1 MMNLFRVTIPHLGER
16 LSVLLL
22 AICAIGSSLTMAE
35 QVSTPA
41 NAFLDVQI
49 PVSPMAL
56 RVGGRPQLVYELHI
70 TNFRPAVVT
79 LSRVEVQS
87 SPAGEVI
94 HSYEGAELNAAL
106 NRVGAR
112 PDDSDPRVISGGQ
125 RVILFVWFPID
136 GDALPTA
143 LRHKIFF
150 RVDDKEPGSVEVGP
164 LSVRNKAPLVLSPP
178 LRGGPWIAV
187 YDPSLKSGHR
197 RVVFAV
203 DGRARIPARFAIDW
217 IKLGPEGLSAHD
229 DATVMSNS
237 YGYGEEALAVADA
250 VVTSAVDEFPEP
262 TPDISLTNEAGNYV
276 TLDLGGGRFAFYE
289 HLKPGSVRVKVGE
302 RVRRGQVIAALG
314 ASGSV
319 FSGAHLHFH
328 VADTNST
335 HAAEGFPFVLEDFER
350 IGSLS
355 SVEDLGRAWAPAPG
369 EHSTRITLEMPARL
383 SVVRFK
389 SQRRCITP
397 SKHGR
402 SGDASEAPSYH

>member
-1 MMNLFRVTIPHLGER
+1 MNLFRVTIPHLGAR

-22 AICAIGSSLTMAE
+22 AICAIGWSSTMAE
-35 QVSTPA
+35 QASHPA
-41 NAFLDVQI
+41 NTFLDVQV
-49 PVSPMAL
+49 PASPMAL

-70 TNFRPAVVT
+70 TNFRSAVVT

-87 SPAGEVI
+87 NPAGKAL
-94 HSYEGAELNAAL
+94 HSYESNELISAL
-106 NRVGAR
+106 SRVGAR
-112 PDDSDPRVISGGQ
+112 HDNSDPRVISGGQ
-125 RVILFVWFPID
+125 RVILFVWFPVD
-136 GDALPTA
+136 GDVLPTS

-150 RVDDKEPGSVEVGP
+150 LVNNKELGSVEVGP
-164 LSVRNKAPLVLSPP
+164 LSVQNRAPLVLSPP
-178 LRGGPWIAV
+178 LRGGPWVAV
-187 YDPSLKSGHR
+187 YDPRLKNGHR
-197 RVVFAV
+197 RVVFAI

-217 IKLGPEGLSAHD
+217 IKLGPEGLPAHD
-229 DATVMSNS
+229 DGAVMSNS

-302 RVRRGQVIAALG
+302 RVRRGQVIATLG

-319 FSGAHLHFH
+319 SSGAHLHFH
-328 VADTNST
+328 VAESNST
-335 HAAEGFPFVLEDFER
+335 HAAEGIPFVLDDFER

-355 SVEDLGRAWAPAPG
+355 SVEDLGRAWVPASG
-369 EHSTRITLEMPARL
+369 ENSTRITLEMPAML

-389 SQRRCITP
+389 SQG
-397 SKHGR
+397 K
-402 SGDASEAPSYH
+402 